1 MLSDSHGGLVSHAGA
16 FCPVHQCPNSS
27 EATSWETAWET
38 HLCRPRCGSPPLAH
52 PRQHGG
58 GCARLARHRAQRIR
72 LRGRRN
78 IGVGSKRVAT
88 SWGSPTRTASTGG
101 RAEHR
106 WREKPQ
112 TTGRHYAPC
121 HRSLQTTQ
129 YTYGGEAW
137 ATMGYPH
144 SIHRFHVKRS
154 VWHWIH
160 VQCRFRDT
168 FASSLLEI
176 PGVSESSQR
185 AALDSY
191 SLIRTAGIV
200 GS

>member
-1 MLSDSHGGLVSHAGA
+1 MYPGIFQPISFLSARICNNNKTQAPDQRRHLGDLAGRR
-16 FCPVHQCPNSS
+16 SM
-27 EATSWETAWET
+27 
-38 HLCRPRCGSPPLAH
+38 SPPLRQPPPAH
-52 PRQHGG
+52 ARHKVGG
-58 GCARLARHRAQRIR
+58 RNPLARHRAERTR

-160 VQCRFRDT
+160 VQSRFRDT
-168 FASSLLEI
+168 FASSI
-176 PGVSESSQR
+176 PDILGACESSQR
-185 AALDSY
+185 AAFVGDT
-191 SLIRTAGIV
+191 LIRTAGIV